1 MKKICIIEDDENIR
15 EIETY
20 ALKNAGYDV
29 LAFSCAGEFRDSRE
43 SFDLLVLDVM
53 LPDIDGMTLLKQL
66 RSGRTTASLPVI
78 MVTAKTSEID
88 IVKGLDSG
96 ADDYICKPFSLLE
109 FVSRVKS
116 LLRRSAGNEKEEI
129 ASGAIRFDE
138 SRREVTCNGEVLN
151 LTYKEYELLKYLV
164 VNEGI
169 VLSREKIMN
178 AVWDTDYMGGSR
190 TLDAHIKSL
199 RQKMKEEGERIRTVR
214 NVGFILSAYEE
225 EDQR

>member
-29 LAFSCAGEFRDSRE
+29 LAFSCAGEFRESRE
-43 SFDLLVLDVM
+43 PFDLLVLDIM

-66 RSGRTTASLPVI
+66 RSSRATASLPVI

-96 ADDYICKPFSLLE
+96 ADDYITKPFSLLE

-116 LLRRSAGNEKEEI
+116 LLRRSSGSTEKELF
-129 ASGAIRFDE
+129 SGNILIDD
-138 SRREVTCNGEVLN
+138 SRRTVTVNEEVIG

-164 VNEGI
+164 LNEGI
-169 VLSREKIMN
+169 VLSREKIMS
-178 AVWDTDYMGGSR
+178 AVWDTDYLGGSR
-190 TLDAHIKSL
+190 TMDAHIKSL
-199 RQKMKEEGERIRTVR
+199 RQKLKEEGERIRTIR
-214 NVGFILSAYEE
+214 NVGFVLNAHEE
-225 EDQR
+225 KDQH